1 MKRTK
6 TIIAAICR
14 TLLGIVFIF
23 SGAVKAIDPLGT
35 VYKIE
40 DYLKAFGGI
49 FTELLP
55 MAEVAA
61 WSLIILELLLGVC
74 MLLNVRTRC
83 TSWIALLFYLVMT
96 PLTLFIAI
104 QNPVSDCGCFGDAI
118 VLTNWQTFWKNVVLI
133 LLAIALFALRKS
145 THPLWRGWMELVIAS
160 TTIIIAVS
168 FMAWTNNHL
177 PVKDFRPYKIGNH
190 LPTLMEYPEDA
201 EPDQYDITFVY
212 AKDGVE
218 QTFTLENYPKG
229 DSTWTFVRQ
238 NSKLIKKGYEPPIH
252 DFEIINANGDD
263 LTWDILESEEPITLV
278 VMYDLAKADQAQMT
292 KVESL
297 CAAVVADAINLQDEI
312 VATDSIDETI
322 EDGDLEEEY
331 LDDEYMVEPVSHFY
345 ILTGS
350 DTNEITNF
358 CQQHPTLTDYICTC
372 DPVTLKTIVRANPGV
387 IVLQNGIV
395 IDKYNLRNRN

>member
-49 FTELLP
+49 FTEFLP

-133 LLAIALFALRKS
+133 MLAIGLFALRKS

-297 CAAVVADAINLQDEI
+297 CAAVVADAINLQDEM

-387 IVLQNGIV
+387 IVLQNGTV
-395 IDKYNLRNRN
+395 IDKYNLRNRP